1 MKKLY
6 KILIA
11 TTYGPRFYRPGKNV
25 YMDDENPQTR
35 RLLAKGRIVPAYEAV
50 EETPETKVVVTKIE
64 APEEKPP
71 VVHVARVEASES
83 TPPPT
88 VVIRDM
94 QENEVREVVEP
105 KPAKKRSRKKATSA
119 PTSTETVTVV
129 EAVTETP
136 TEE

>member
-1 MKKLY
+1 MKRLY

-35 RLLAKGRIVPAYEAV
+35 RLLAKGRIVPACEAV
-50 EETPETKVVVTKIE
+50 EEVPETKVVVTKIE

-71 VVHVARVEASES
+71 VVHVARVEASEN

-88 VVIRDM
+88 VIIRDM

-105 KPAKKRSRKKATSA
+105 KPAKKRSRKKAA
-119 PTSTETVTVV
+119 PSPKPAE
-129 EAVTETP
+129 TETP
-136 TEE
+136 TDIETPAEE

>member
-1 MKKLY
+1 MKRLY

-35 RLLAKGRIVPAYEAV
+35 RLLAKGRIMPACEAV
-50 EETPETKVVVTKIE
+50 EEVPETKVVVTKIE

-71 VVHVARVEASES
+71 VVHVARVEASEN

-88 VVIRDM
+88 VIIRTCRR
-94 QENEVREVVEP
+94 NEVREVVKP
-105 KPAKKRSRKKATSA
+105 KRRKRKPGKSRAVTKPAK
-119 PTSTETVTVV
+119 TEDHPGHRNPGG
-129 EAVTETP
+129 E
-136 TEE
+136 